1 MSIIDVS
8 EEIVSEVDLN
18 VELNHHGLR
27 ASVYVDECEVHD
39 FVDYET
45 MAYVMVGDREKY
57 PDAVLRSIH
66 KELLNMADIISEAI
80 DLEEEEEDDDE

>member
-1 MSIIDVS
+1 MSIIDIT

-27 ASVYVDECEVHD
+27 VSVLIDECEVHD
-39 FVDYET
+39 FVDYAT
-45 MAYVMVGDREKY
+45 MAYVMVADRDKY

-66 KELLNMADIISEAI
+66 RELLGMADIISEAI
-80 DLEEEEEDDDE
+80 EVEEDDDE